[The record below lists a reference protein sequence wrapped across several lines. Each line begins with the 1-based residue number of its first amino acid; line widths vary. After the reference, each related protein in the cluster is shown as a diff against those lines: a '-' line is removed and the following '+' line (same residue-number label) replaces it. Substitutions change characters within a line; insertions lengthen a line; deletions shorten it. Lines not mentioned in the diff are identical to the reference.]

1 MILYD
6 ITDEFATEFPMQL
19 PIPGQPLRIVY
30 NHNGIV
36 SALTAMVQDDGT
48 AEIII
53 YATDGYKLQTAS
65 NSAHH
70 HFSALTANKHKYAQK
85 IGASKFSITLQRTG
99 KDSFMKKR
107 FPEWELVGHTDLDYP
122 IMELT
127 L

>member
-6 ITDEFATEFPMQL
+6 ITDEFATEFAMQL

-36 SALTAMVQDDGT
+36 SALTALVQDDGT
-48 AEIII
+48 ADVVL
-53 YATDGYKLQTAS
+53 YAADGNILLTTS
-65 NSAHH
+65 DPIHH
-70 HFSALTANKHKYAQK
+70 HISIMTPNKHKYAQK
-85 IGASKFSITLQRTG
+85 IGASKFRMTLERVG
-99 KDSFMKKR
+99 KDAFMQNR
-107 FPEWELVGHTDLDYP
+107 FSAWQLIGHTTLNYP